1 MRTYLSC
8 VRITPVGSALL
19 MDGLVK
25 MFANGQSGDSRESQ
39 YADGNWPENVVG
51 RHRNDLIALNSRA

>member
-25 MFANGQSGDSRESQ
+25 MFANGQPGDSRESQ
-39 YADGNWPENVVG
+39 YADGN
-51 RHRNDLIALNSRA
+51 